1 MNDKD
6 QNQEVGVP
14 AAEPSQVERGPL
26 QPVTEAQTVDA
37 NAALSS
43 TTAES
48 ITEAQISDANDALP
62 STDPRPVTE
71 AQNGDSDAAVSS
83 TAPDPGSQQKPHHAP
98 RDLFGIQ
105 AFFTVVIFSIFVIT
119 FIVQAFQIPSGSM
132 ENTLLVGDFLLV
144 DKLHYAGLPG
154 SAHLLPYGKIER
166 GDIVVFYFPVDPSQF
181 LVKRVIGMPG
191 DHVRLQNKIVYV
203 NGTPLQENYA
213 IHKQWMPDGYRDNF
227 PNQRGYSR
235 DIDRHWRYELANY
248 VSDGELVVPPNHY
261 FVMGDNRDNS
271 LDSRYWGF
279 VPRAN
284 IVGRPL
290 VIYLS
295 VRGSEPGRSGDK
307 LNHSGQILAH
317 LLDLARWDRMFR
329 LVR

>member
-1 MNDKD
+1 MNDQE
-6 QNQEVGVP
+6 QNSEEKAP
-14 AAEPSQVERGPL
+14 TAEPTPVEAVPL
-26 QPVTEAQTVDA
+26 QPNADTPTVEPA
-37 NAALSS
+37 GALAPPASQAAPQHQGHR
-43 TTAES
+43 E
-48 ITEAQISDANDALP
+48 P
-62 STDPRPVTE
+62 
-71 AQNGDSDAAVSS
+71 
-83 TAPDPGSQQKPHHAP
+83 K
-98 RDLFGIQ
+98 DLFGIQ
-105 AFFTVVIFSIFVIT
+105 AFFTVVIFSIYVIT
-119 FIVQAFQIPSGSM
+119 FIVQAFQIPSCSM

-166 GDIVVFYFPVDPSQF
+166 GDIVVFYFPVDASQF

-191 DHVRLQNKIVYV
+191 DHIRLHDKIVYV
-203 NGTPLQENYA
+203 NGNPLQENYA

-248 VSDGELVVPPNHY
+248 VSGGELVVPPEHY

-295 VRGSEPGRSGDK
+295 VRGSEPRRSGDK
-307 LNHSGQILAH
+307 LNHSGQTLAH

>member
-1 MNDKD
+1 MSDND
-6 QNQEVGVP
+6 QNPEEKAVASEPAPVGDV
-14 AAEPSQVERGPL
+14 SL
-26 QPVTEAQTVDA
+26 QPGVEIFQTDDGL
-37 NAALSS
+37 AA
-43 TTAES
+43 
-48 ITEAQISDANDALP
+48 
-62 STDPRPVTE
+62 PRP
-71 AQNGDSDAAVSS
+71 
-83 TAPDPGSQQKPHHAP
+83 APQTTSQTTPQADPGHHGH
-98 RDLFGIQ
+98 RDPKDLLGIQ

-144 DKLHYAGLPG
+144 DKLHFAGGPG
-154 SAHLLPYGKIER
+154 AIHLLPYGTIKR
-166 GDIVVFYFPVDPSQF
+166 GDIVVFYFPVDASQF

-191 DHVRLQNKIVYV
+191 DHVRLRDKIVYV
-203 NGTPLQENYA
+203 NGQSLQENYA
-213 IHKQWMPDGYRDNF
+213 VHKQWMPDGYRDNF

-235 DIDRHWRYELANY
+235 DIDRHWRYELSNY
-248 VSDGELVVPPNHY
+248 VNGGELVVPADHY
-261 FVMGDNRDNS
+261 FVLGDNRDNS

-295 VRGSEPGRSGDK
+295 VKDSAQNGANGK
-307 LNHSGQILAH
+307 LIHSGQMLTH
-317 LLDLARWDRMFR
+317 LLQLARWDRTFR

>member
-1 MNDKD
+1 
-6 QNQEVGVP
+6 
-14 AAEPSQVERGPL
+14 
-26 QPVTEAQTVDA
+26 
-37 NAALSS
+37 
-43 TTAES
+43 
-48 ITEAQISDANDALP
+48 
-62 STDPRPVTE
+62 
-71 AQNGDSDAAVSS
+71 
-83 TAPDPGSQQKPHHAP
+83 
-98 RDLFGIQ
+98 
-105 AFFTVVIFSIFVIT
+105 
-119 FIVQAFQIPSGSM
+119 M

-235 DIDRHWRYELANY
+235 DIDRHWRYELANH
-248 VSDGELVVPPNHY
+248 VSNGELVVPPNHY

-295 VRGSEPGRSGDK
+295 VRGSEPGRSSDK

>member
-1 MNDKD
+1 MNDHDHNSEEK
-6 QNQEVGVP
+6 VT
-14 AAEPSQVERGPL
+14 AAEPAPAPVEAASL
-26 QPVTEAQTVDA
+26 QPSAD
-37 NAALSS
+37 
-43 TTAES
+43 TTAVDP
-48 ITEAQISDANDALP
+48 ADA
-62 STDPRPVTE
+62 SV
-71 AQNGDSDAAVSS
+71 Q
-83 TAPDPGSQQKPHHAP
+83 TAPEAVPEHPAHREP

-166 GDIVVFYFPVDPSQF
+166 GDIVVFYFPVDASQF

-191 DHVRLQNKIVYV
+191 DHIRLRDKIVYV
-203 NGTPLQENYA
+203 NGNPLQEKYA
-213 IHKQWMPDGYRDNF
+213 IHKQWLPDGYRDNF

-235 DIDRHWRYELANY
+235 DIDRRWRYELSNY
-248 VSDGELVVPPNHY
+248 VNGGELVVPADHY

-295 VRGSEPGRSGDK
+295 VRGSEPGRSSDK
-307 LNHSGQILAH
+307 LIHSGQILAH

>member
-203 NGTPLQENYA
+203 NGNPLQENYA

-248 VSDGELVVPPNHY
+248 VSSGELIVPADHY

>member
-1 MNDKD
+1 MNDQD
-6 QNQEVGVP
+6 QNPKGKAIVP
-14 AAEPSQVERGPL
+14 EPAPASVEAVSL
-26 QPVTEAQTVDA
+26 QPSADPPTVDPVGA
-37 NAALSS
+37 S
-43 TTAES
+43 
-48 ITEAQISDANDALP
+48 AQIAPQSAP
-62 STDPRPVTE
+62 
-71 AQNGDSDAAVSS
+71 QHAA
-83 TAPDPGSQQKPHHAP
+83 HREP

-166 GDIVVFYFPVDPSQF
+166 GDIVVFYFPVDASQF

-191 DHVRLQNKIVYV
+191 DHIRLRDKVVYV
-203 NGTPLQENYA
+203 NGNPLQENYA
-213 IHKQWMPDGYRDNF
+213 IHKQWLPDGYRDNF

-235 DIDRHWRYELANY
+235 DIDRRWRYDLSNY
-248 VSDGELVVPPNHY
+248 VNGGELIVPADHY

-295 VRGSEPGRSGDK
+295 VRGSEPRRSGDK
-307 LNHSGQILAH
+307 LIHSGQILAH

>member
-1 MNDKD
+1 MDFS
-6 QNQEVGVP
+6 NQPIVT
-14 AAEPSQVERGPL
+14 PSQPEPTPVVVSPEESLPHE
-26 QPVTEAQTVDA
+26 QPDFSPAPESAPAVQRRVVSNFGSDVI
-37 NAALSS
+37 SS
-43 TTAES
+43 MQSLLGT
-48 ITEAQISDANDALP
+48 I
-62 STDPRPVTE
+62 
-71 AQNGDSDAAVSS
+71 
-83 TAPDPGSQQKPHHAP
+83 
-98 RDLFGIQ
+98 
-105 AFFTVVIFSIFVIT
+105 VIAIYVIT

-144 DKLHYAGLPG
+144 DKLHYAGMPG

-166 GDIVVFYFPVDPSQF
+166 GDIVVFYFPVDASQF

-191 DHVRLQNKIVYV
+191 DHIRLQDKIVYV
-203 NGTPLQENYA
+203 NGNPLQENYA

-248 VSDGELVVPPNHY
+248 VSGGELVVPPEHY

-295 VRGSEPGRSGDK
+295 VRGSEPRRSGDK
-307 LNHSGQILAH
+307 LNHSGQTLAH